1 MKESTNDTKGEALYL
16 SLQIQNLTKQF
27 GESKAVNG
35 LQISLPK
42 GEVLGL
48 LGRNGAGKTTT
59 IKMLLG
65 LLTPN
70 EGSITWDGKAFG
82 NSGVTIGYLPEERG
96 LYTKSRVIDQLRYFG
111 RLEGMSKKEVDQAID
126 HWLERLA
133 IPEYKFKTAGELSK
147 GNQQKIQLIAALL
160 HNPELLIL
168 DEPFSGLDPV
178 NAGMLAS
185 IIEEQV
191 QSGKTII
198 LSSHRMEQV
207 EAFCQHVCILKKG
220 EAVVKGQLSDI
231 KKEYGFRNLTIEDT
245 VENEKGLEAIHVS
258 YEKQQGLLYVKVQDD
273 AEALKILQQL
283 QEQGVSLRQF
293 KMLEPTLNEIFVER
307 AK

>member
-1 MKESTNDTKGEALYL
+1 MIIKGRLYTL
-16 SLQIQNLTKQF
+16 SLQIQNLTKLF

-70 EGSITWDGKAFG
+70 EGSITWDGKSFG
-82 NSGVTIGYLPEERG
+82 TSGVTIGYLPEERG

-111 RLEGMSKKEVDQAID
+111 RLEGMTKKEVDLAID

-220 EAVVKGQLSDI
+220 KAVVKGQLSDI

-245 VENEKGLEAIHVS
+245 AENEKGLEAIHVS
-258 YEKQQGLLYVKVQDD
+258 YEKQQGLLYIKVQDD

-283 QEQGVSLRQF
+283 QEQGVTLRQF

>member
-1 MKESTNDTKGEALYL
+1 MILKGRLYTL

-27 GESKAVNG
+27 GESKAVNS

-70 EGSITWDGKAFG
+70 EGSITWDGKTFG
-82 NSGVTIGYLPEERG
+82 TSGVTIGYLPEERG

-111 RLEGMSKKEVDQAID
+111 RLEGMAKKEVDLAID
-126 HWLERLA
+126 HWLDRLA

-245 VENEKGLEAIHVS
+245 EENEKGLQAIHVS

-273 AEALKILQQL
+273 AEALNILQQL
-283 QEQGVSLRQF
+283 QEQGVTLRQF

>member
-1 MKESTNDTKGEALYL
+1 M

-70 EGSITWDGKAFG
+70 EGSITWDGKSFG
-82 NSGVTIGYLPEERG
+82 TSGVTIGYLPEERG

-111 RLEGMSKKEVDQAID
+111 RLEGMSKKEVDLAID

-245 VENEKGLEAIHVS
+245 EENEKGLEAIHVS
-258 YEKQQGLLYVKVQDD
+258 YEKQQGLLYVQVQDD

-283 QEQGVSLRQF
+283 QEQGVTLRQF

>member
-1 MKESTNDTKGEALYL
+1 M
-16 SLQIQNLTKQF
+16 SLQIQNLTKLF

-70 EGSITWDGKAFG
+70 EGSITWDGKVFG
-82 NSGVTIGYLPEERG
+82 DSGVTIGYLPEERG

-111 RLEGMSKKEVDQAID
+111 RLEGMTKKEVDLAID

-185 IIEEQV
+185 IIGEQV

-220 EAVVKGQLSDI
+220 EAVVEGQLSDI

-245 VENEKGLEAIHVS
+245 KENEKGLEALHVP
-258 YEKQQGLLYVKVQDD
+258 YEKQQGLLYMQVQDD

-283 QEQGVSLRQF
+283 QEQGVTLRQF

>member
-1 MKESTNDTKGEALYL
+1 MILKGRLYTL

-70 EGSITWDGKAFG
+70 EGSITWDGKSFG
-82 NSGVTIGYLPEERG
+82 TSGVTIGYLPEERG

-111 RLEGMSKKEVDQAID
+111 RLEGMSKKEVDLAID

-245 VENEKGLEAIHVS
+245 KENAKGLEAIHVS
-258 YEKQQGLLYVKVQDD
+258 YEKQQGLLYVQVQDD

-283 QEQGVSLRQF
+283 QEQGVTLRQF

>member
-65 LLTPN
+65 LLMPN

-111 RLEGMSKKEVDQAID
+111 RLEGMSKKEVDHAID

>member
-1 MKESTNDTKGEALYL
+1 MLKGRLYTL

-27 GESKAVNG
+27 GESKAVNS

-70 EGSITWDGKAFG
+70 EGSITWDGKTFG
-82 NSGVTIGYLPEERG
+82 TSGVTIGYLPEERG

-111 RLEGMSKKEVDQAID
+111 RLEGMAKKEVDLAID
-126 HWLERLA
+126 HWLDRLA

-245 VENEKGLEAIHVS
+245 EENEKGLQAIHVS

-273 AEALKILQQL
+273 AEALNILQQL
-283 QEQGVSLRQF
+283 QEQGVTLRQF

>member
-1 MKESTNDTKGEALYL
+1 MIIKGRLYTL
-16 SLQIQNLTKQF
+16 SLQIQNLTKLF

-70 EGSITWDGKAFG
+70 EGSITWDGKSFG
-82 NSGVTIGYLPEERG
+82 TSGVTIGYLPEERG

-111 RLEGMSKKEVDQAID
+111 RLEGMTKKEVDLAID

-220 EAVVKGQLSDI
+220 EAVVEGQLSDI

-245 VENEKGLEAIHVS
+245 AENEKGLEAIHVS
-258 YEKQQGLLYVKVQDD
+258 YEKQQGLLYIKVQDD

-283 QEQGVSLRQF
+283 QEQGVTLRQF

>member
-1 MKESTNDTKGEALYL
+1 M
-16 SLQIQNLTKQF
+16 SLQIQNLTKLF

-70 EGSITWDGKAFG
+70 EGSITWDGKSFG
-82 NSGVTIGYLPEERG
+82 TSGVTIGYLPEERG

-111 RLEGMSKKEVDQAID
+111 RLEGMTKKEVDLAID

-185 IIEEQV
+185 IIEDQV

-245 VENEKGLEAIHVS
+245 EENAKGLEAIHVS
-258 YEKQQGLLYVKVQDD
+258 YEKQQGLLYVQVQDD

-283 QEQGVSLRQF
+283 QEQGVTLRQF

>member
-1 MKESTNDTKGEALYL
+1 M
-16 SLQIQNLTKQF
+16 SLQIQNLTKLF

-70 EGSITWDGKAFG
+70 EGSITWGGKSFG
-82 NSGVTIGYLPEERG
+82 TSGVTIGYLPEERG

-111 RLEGMSKKEVDQAID
+111 RLEGMTKKEVDLAID

-245 VENEKGLEAIHVS
+245 AENEKGLEAIHVS
-258 YEKQQGLLYVKVQDD
+258 YEKQQGLLYIKVQDD
-273 AEALKILQQL
+273 AEVLKILQQL
-283 QEQGVSLRQF
+283 QEQGVTLRQF

>member
-1 MKESTNDTKGEALYL
+1 MIVKGRLYTL

-70 EGSITWDGKAFG
+70 EGSITWDGKSFG
-82 NSGVTIGYLPEERG
+82 TSGVTIGYLPEERG
-96 LYTKSRVIDQLRYFG
+96 LYTKSRVVDQLRYFG
-111 RLEGMSKKEVDQAID
+111 RLEGMTKKEVDLAID
-126 HWLERLA
+126 HWLDRLA

-231 KKEYGFRNLTIEDT
+231 KKQYGFRNLTIEDT
-245 VENEKGLEAIHVS
+245 EVNEKGLEAIHVS
-258 YEKQQGLLYVKVQDD
+258 YEKQQGLLYVRVQDD
-273 AEALKILQQL
+273 AEALNILQQL
-283 QEQGVSLRQF
+283 QEQGVTLRQF

>member
-1 MKESTNDTKGEALYL
+1 MT
-16 SLQIQNLTKQF
+16 LQIQQLTKLFGENVAVNHLNLT
-27 GESKAVNG
+27 
-35 LQISLPK
+35 LPK

-59 IKMLLG
+59 IKMLLS

-70 EGSITWDGKAFG
+70 EGSIMWDEKEISK
-82 NSGVTIGYLPEERG
+82 SGVTIGYLPEERG

-111 RLEGMSKKEVDQAID
+111 RLEGMTKKEVDAAID
-126 HWLERLA
+126 YWLGKLA
-133 IPEYKFKTAGELSK
+133 IPEYKHKVAGELSK

-160 HNPELLIL
+160 HDPELLIL

-178 NAGMLAS
+178 NAGMLAD
-185 IIEEQV
+185 IIEEQI
-191 QSGKTII
+191 QRGKTII

-207 EAFCQHVCILKKG
+207 ESFCQHVCILKQG
-220 EAVVKGQLSDI
+220 EAVVEGHLSDI
-231 KKEYGFRNLTIEDT
+231 KKEYGFRNLTIEDSE
-245 VENEKGLEAIHVS
+245 ENEKVLQTLQIM
-258 YEKQQGLLYVKVQDD
+258 YEKRLGYLYIKVQEDT
-273 AEALKILQQL
+273 EALSILQTL
-283 QEQGVSLRQF
+283 QEQGVHLRQF

>member
-1 MKESTNDTKGEALYL
+1 MT
-16 SLQIQNLTKQF
+16 LQIQQLTKRFGENIAVNHLNLT
-27 GESKAVNG
+27 
-35 LQISLPK
+35 LPK

-59 IKMLLG
+59 IKMLLS

-70 EGSITWDGKAFG
+70 EGSIMWDKKEISK
-82 NSGVTIGYLPEERG
+82 SGVTIGYLPEERG

-111 RLEGMSKKEVDQAID
+111 RLEGMTKKEVDVAID
-126 HWLERLA
+126 YWLGKLA
-133 IPEYKFKTAGELSK
+133 IPEYKYKVAGELSK

-160 HNPELLIL
+160 HDPELLIL

-178 NAGMLAS
+178 NAEMLAN

-191 QSGKTII
+191 QRGKTII

-207 EAFCQHVCILKKG
+207 ESFCQHVCILKQG
-220 EAVVKGQLSDI
+220 EAVVEGHLSDI
-231 KKEYGFRNLTIEDT
+231 KKEYGFRNLTIEDNE
-245 VENEKGLEAIHVS
+245 ENEKVLQTLQIV
-258 YEKQQGLLYVKVQDD
+258 YEKRLGYLYMKVQEDT
-273 AEALKILQQL
+273 EALSILHKL
-283 QEQGVSLRQF
+283 QEQGVHLRQF

>member
-1 MKESTNDTKGEALYL
+1 M
-16 SLQIQNLTKQF
+16 SLQIQNLTKLF

-70 EGSITWDGKAFG
+70 EGSITWDGKSFG
-82 NSGVTIGYLPEERG
+82 TSGVTIGYLPEERG
-96 LYTKSRVIDQLRYFG
+96 LYTKSRVVDQLRYFG
-111 RLEGMSKKEVDQAID
+111 RLEGMTKKEVDLAID

-245 VENEKGLEAIHVS
+245 DENEKGLEAIHVS
-258 YEKQQGLLYVKVQDD
+258 YEKQQGFLYVQVQDD

-283 QEQGVSLRQF
+283 QEQGVTLRQF

>member
-1 MKESTNDTKGEALYL
+1 M
-16 SLQIQNLTKQF
+16 SLQIQNLTKLF

-70 EGSITWDGKAFG
+70 EGSITWDGKSFG
-82 NSGVTIGYLPEERG
+82 TSGVTIGYLPEERG
-96 LYTKSRVIDQLRYFG
+96 LYTKSRVVDQLRYFG
-111 RLEGMSKKEVDQAID
+111 RLEGMTKKEVDLAID

-245 VENEKGLEAIHVS
+245 EENEKGLEAIHVS
-258 YEKQQGLLYVKVQDD
+258 YEKQQGLLYMQVQDD

-283 QEQGVSLRQF
+283 QEQGVTLRQF

>member
-1 MKESTNDTKGEALYL
+1 MT
-16 SLQIQNLTKQF
+16 LQIQQLTKQF
-27 GESKAVNG
+27 GENVAVNH
-35 LQISLPK
+35 LNLTLPK

-59 IKMLLG
+59 IKMLLS

-70 EGSITWDGKAFG
+70 GGSITWDKKEISE
-82 NSGVTIGYLPEERG
+82 SGVTIGYLPEERG

-111 RLEGMSKKEVDQAID
+111 RLEGMTKKEVDAAID
-126 HWLERLA
+126 FWLGRLA
-133 IPEYKFKTAGELSK
+133 IPEYKYKVAGELSK

-160 HNPELLIL
+160 HDPELLIL

-178 NAGMLAS
+178 NAEMLAN
-185 IIEEQV
+185 IIEEQI
-191 QSGKTII
+191 QRGKTIV

-207 EAFCQHVCILKKG
+207 ESFCQHVCILKQG
-220 EAVVKGQLSDI
+220 EAVVEGHLSDI
-231 KKEYGFRNLTIEDT
+231 KKEYGFRNLTIEDNE
-245 VENEKGLEAIHVS
+245 ENERALQTLQIG
-258 YEKQQGLLYVKVQDD
+258 YEKRLGYLYMKVQEDT
-273 AEALKILQQL
+273 EALSILQKL
-283 QEQGVSLRQF
+283 QEQGVHLRQF

>member
-1 MKESTNDTKGEALYL
+1 M
-16 SLQIQNLTKQF
+16 SLQIQNLTKLF

-70 EGSITWDGKAFG
+70 EGSITWDGKSFG
-82 NSGVTIGYLPEERG
+82 TSGITIGYLPEERG
-96 LYTKSRVIDQLRYFG
+96 LYTKSRVVDQLRYFG
-111 RLEGMSKKEVDQAID
+111 RLEGMTKKEVDLAID

-245 VENEKGLEAIHVS
+245 EENEKGLESIHVS
-258 YEKQQGLLYVKVQDD
+258 YEKQQGLLYVRVQDD
-273 AEALKILQQL
+273 AEALNILQQL
-283 QEQGVSLRQF
+283 QEQGITLRQF

>member
-1 MKESTNDTKGEALYL
+1 M

-65 LLTPN
+65 LLTPS
-70 EGSITWDGKAFG
+70 EGTITWDGKAFG
-82 NSGVTIGYLPEERG
+82 DSGVTIGYLPEERG

>member
-111 RLEGMSKKEVDQAID
+111 RLEGMSKKEVDHAID

-258 YEKQQGLLYVKVQDD
+258 YEKQQSLLYVKVQDD

>member
-1 MKESTNDTKGEALYL
+1 M

-70 EGSITWDGKAFG
+70 EGSITWDGKSFG
-82 NSGVTIGYLPEERG
+82 TSGVTIGYLPEERG

-111 RLEGMSKKEVDQAID
+111 RLEGMSKKEVDLAID

-245 VENEKGLEAIHVS
+245 EENAKGLEAIHVS
-258 YEKQQGLLYVKVQDD
+258 YEKQQGLLYVQVQDD

-283 QEQGVSLRQF
+283 QEQGVTLRQF

>member
-1 MKESTNDTKGEALYL
+1 MILKGRLYTL

-70 EGSITWDGKAFG
+70 GGSITWDGKAFG
-82 NSGVTIGYLPEERG
+82 TSGVTIGYLPEERG

-111 RLEGMSKKEVDQAID
+111 RLEGMTKKEVDLAID
-126 HWLERLA
+126 HWLDRLA

-245 VENEKGLEAIHVS
+245 EENEKGLESIHVS
-258 YEKQQGLLYVKVQDD
+258 YEKQQGLLYVRVQDD
-273 AEALKILQQL
+273 AEALNILQQL
-283 QEQGVSLRQF
+283 QEQGITLRQF

>member
-1 MKESTNDTKGEALYL
+1 MILKGRLYTL
-16 SLQIQNLTKQF
+16 SLQIQNLTKLF

-70 EGSITWDGKAFG
+70 EGSITWDGKSFG
-82 NSGVTIGYLPEERG
+82 TSGVTIGYLPEERG

-111 RLEGMSKKEVDQAID
+111 RLEGMTKKEVDLAID

-245 VENEKGLEAIHVS
+245 EENEKGLAAIHVS
-258 YEKQQGLLYVKVQDD
+258 YEKQQGLLYVRVQDD

-283 QEQGVSLRQF
+283 QQQGVTLRQF

>member
-1 MKESTNDTKGEALYL
+1 M
-16 SLQIQNLTKQF
+16 SLQIQNLTKLF

-70 EGSITWDGKAFG
+70 EGSITWDGKSFG
-82 NSGVTIGYLPEERG
+82 TSGVTIGYLPEERG

-111 RLEGMSKKEVDQAID
+111 RLEGMSKKEVDLAID

-245 VENEKGLEAIHVS
+245 EENAKGLEAIHVS
-258 YEKQQGLLYVKVQDD
+258 YEKQQGLLYVQVQDD

-283 QEQGVSLRQF
+283 QEQGVTLRQF

>member
-1 MKESTNDTKGEALYL
+1 M

-70 EGSITWDGKAFG
+70 EGSITWDGKSFG
-82 NSGVTIGYLPEERG
+82 TSGVTIGYLPEERG

-111 RLEGMSKKEVDQAID
+111 RLEGMTKKEVDFAID
-126 HWLERLA
+126 HWLDRLA

>member
-1 MKESTNDTKGEALYL
+1 MT
-16 SLQIQNLTKQF
+16 LQIQQLTKQF
-27 GESKAVNG
+27 GENVAVNH
-35 LQISLPK
+35 LNLTLPK

-59 IKMLLG
+59 IKMLLS

-70 EGSITWDGKAFG
+70 KGSITWDGKEISE
-82 NSGVTIGYLPEERG
+82 SGVTIGYLPEERG

-111 RLEGMSKKEVDQAID
+111 RLEGMTKKAVDAAID
-126 HWLERLA
+126 FWLGKLA
-133 IPEYKFKTAGELSK
+133 IPEYKHKVAGELSK

-160 HNPELLIL
+160 HDPELLIL

-178 NAGMLAS
+178 NAEMLAN

-191 QSGKTII
+191 QRGKTII

-207 EAFCQHVCILKKG
+207 ESFCQHVCILKQG
-220 EAVVKGQLSDI
+220 EAVVEGHLSDI
-231 KKEYGFRNLTIEDT
+231 KKEYGFRNLTIEDNE
-245 VENEKGLEAIHVS
+245 ENEKALQTLQIV
-258 YEKQQGLLYVKVQDD
+258 YEKRLGYLYIKVQEDT
-273 AEALKILQQL
+273 EALSILQKL
-283 QEQGVSLRQF
+283 QDQGMHLRQF

>member
-1 MKESTNDTKGEALYL
+1 M
-16 SLQIQNLTKQF
+16 SLQIQNLTKLF

-70 EGSITWDGKAFG
+70 EGSITWDGKSFG
-82 NSGVTIGYLPEERG
+82 TSGVTIGYLPEERG

-111 RLEGMSKKEVDQAID
+111 RLEGMTKKEADLAID

-245 VENEKGLEAIHVS
+245 EENEKGLAAIHVS
-258 YEKQQGLLYVKVQDD
+258 YEKQQGLLYVRVQDD

-283 QEQGVSLRQF
+283 QEQGVTLRQF

>member
-1 MKESTNDTKGEALYL
+1 M

-35 LQISLPK
+35 LQILLPK

-111 RLEGMSKKEVDQAID
+111 RLEGMSKKEVDHAID

-245 VENEKGLEAIHVS
+245 VENEKGLEVIHVS

>member
-59 IKMLLG
+59 IKMLLR

-111 RLEGMSKKEVDQAID
+111 RLEGMSKKEVDHAID

>member
-1 MKESTNDTKGEALYL
+1 M
-16 SLQIQNLTKQF
+16 SLQIKNLTKIF
-27 GESKAVNG
+27 GESKAVNQ
-35 LQISLPK
+35 LEISLPK

-70 EGSITWDGKAFG
+70 EGSITWNGKEI
-82 NSGVTIGYLPEERG
+82 SQSDVTIGYLPEERG

-111 RLEGMSKKEVDQAID
+111 RLEGMTKKEVDRAID
-126 HWLERLA
+126 KWLEKLA
-133 IPEYKFKTAGELSK
+133 IPEYKYKTAGELSK
-147 GNQQKIQLIAALL
+147 GNQQKIQLIAALI
-160 HNPELLIL
+160 HDPELLIL

-178 NAGMLAS
+178 NASMLAN

-207 EAFCQHVCILKKG
+207 EVFCQHVCILKKG
-220 EAVVKGQLSDI
+220 KAVVEGKLSDI
-231 KKEYGFRNLTIEDT
+231 KQEYGFRNLTIED
-245 VENEKGLEAIHVS
+245 VSENEQALQALHIS
-258 YEKQQGLLYVKVQDD
+258 YEKQQGLLYVKVLDD
-273 AEALKILQQL
+273 AEALTVLQKL
-283 QEQGVSLRQF
+283 QEKGVSLRQF

>member
-1 MKESTNDTKGEALYL
+1 M
-16 SLQIQNLTKQF
+16 SLQIQNLTKLF

-70 EGSITWDGKAFG
+70 EGSITWGGKSFG

-111 RLEGMSKKEVDQAID
+111 RLEGMTKKEVDLAID
-126 HWLERLA
+126 YWLERLA

-160 HNPELLIL
+160 HDPELLIL

-185 IIEEQV
+185 IIGEQV

-220 EAVVKGQLSDI
+220 EAVVEGQLSDI

-245 VENEKGLEAIHVS
+245 KENEKGLEAIHVS

-283 QEQGVSLRQF
+283 QEQGVGLRQF

-307 AK
+307 ASYNFV

>member
-1 MKESTNDTKGEALYL
+1 M
-16 SLQIQNLTKQF
+16 SLQIQNLTKLF

-35 LQISLPK
+35 LQISLPR

-70 EGSITWDGKAFG
+70 EGSITWDGKTFG
-82 NSGVTIGYLPEERG
+82 TSGITIGYLPEERG

-111 RLEGMSKKEVDQAID
+111 RLEGMSKKEVDLAID

-245 VENEKGLEAIHVS
+245 EENAKGLEAIHVS
-258 YEKQQGLLYVKVQDD
+258 YEKQQGLLYVQVQDD

-283 QEQGVSLRQF
+283 QEQGVTLRQF

>member
-1 MKESTNDTKGEALYL
+1 MILKGRLYTL

-70 EGSITWDGKAFG
+70 EGSITWDGKSFG
-82 NSGVTIGYLPEERG
+82 TSGVTIGYLPEERG

-111 RLEGMSKKEVDQAID
+111 RLEGMSKKEVDLAID

-245 VENEKGLEAIHVS
+245 EENAKGLEAIHVS
-258 YEKQQGLLYVKVQDD
+258 YEKQQGLLYVQVQDD

-283 QEQGVSLRQF
+283 QEQGVTLRQF

>member
-1 MKESTNDTKGEALYL
+1 L
-16 SLQIQNLTKQF
+16 SLQIQNLTKLF

-70 EGSITWDGKAFG
+70 EGSITWDGKSFG
-82 NSGVTIGYLPEERG
+82 TSGVTIGYLPEERG

-111 RLEGMSKKEVDQAID
+111 RLEGMTKKEVDLAID

-245 VENEKGLEAIHVS
+245 AENEKGLEAIHVS
-258 YEKQQGLLYVKVQDD
+258 YEKQQGLLYIKVQDD

-283 QEQGVSLRQF
+283 QEQGVTLRQF

>member
-35 LQISLPK
+35 LQILLPK

-96 LYTKSRVIDQLRYFG
+96 LYIKSRVIDQLRYFG
-111 RLEGMSKKEVDQAID
+111 RLEGMSKKEVDHAID

>member
-1 MKESTNDTKGEALYL
+1 MILKGRLYTL
-16 SLQIQNLTKQF
+16 SLQIQNLTKLF

-70 EGSITWDGKAFG
+70 EGSITWDGKVFG
-82 NSGVTIGYLPEERG
+82 DSGVTIGYLPEERG

-111 RLEGMSKKEVDQAID
+111 RLEGMTKKEVDLAID

-185 IIEEQV
+185 IIGEQV

-207 EAFCQHVCILKKG
+207 EAFCQHGCILKKG
-220 EAVVKGQLSDI
+220 EAVVEGQLSDI

-245 VENEKGLEAIHVS
+245 KENEKGLEALHVP
-258 YEKQQGLLYVKVQDD
+258 YEKQQGLLYMQVQDD

-283 QEQGVSLRQF
+283 QEQGVTLRQF